1 MENIIDLD
9 YKHAERVWK
18 DFGIRNV
25 SDYHDLCVK
34 SDTLL
39 LEDVIENFRIK
50 CFEIY
55 EPFSKKCDIYG
66 RYGYINYAEPH
77 KGLQQIPQKLTWVL
91 NKTKKQK
98 KLWFHRC

>member
-1 MENIIDLD
+1 MESIIDLD

-25 SDYHDLCVK
+25 SDYYDLCVK

-55 EPFSKKCDIYG
+55 EPFSKKCDI
-66 RYGYINYAEPH
+66 
-77 KGLQQIPQKLTWVL
+77 
-91 NKTKKQK
+91 
-98 KLWFHRC
+98 

>member
-9 YKHAERVWK
+9 YKHAERIWK

-25 SDYHDLCVK
+25 SDYYDLCVK

>member
-1 MENIIDLD
+1 MESIIDLD

-55 EPFSKKCDIYG
+55 
-66 RYGYINYAEPH
+66 
-77 KGLQQIPQKLTWVL
+77 
-91 NKTKKQK
+91 
-98 KLWFHRC
+98 

>member
-1 MENIIDLD
+1 MESIIDLD

-25 SDYHDLCVK
+25 SDYYDLCVK

-66 RYGYINYAEPH
+66 RYGCINYAEPY
-77 KGLQQIPQKLTWVL
+77 KGLQ
-91 NKTKKQK
+91 
-98 KLWFHRC
+98 

>member
-1 MENIIDLD
+1 MESIIDLD

-18 DFGIRNV
+18 DFGIRYV
-25 SDYHDLCVK
+25 SDYYDLCVK

-55 EPFSKKCDIYG
+55 EPFSKKCDI
-66 RYGYINYAEPH
+66 
-77 KGLQQIPQKLTWVL
+77 
-91 NKTKKQK
+91 
-98 KLWFHRC
+98 